1 MIGWLD
7 GSGSAESLTIW
18 QTVVRATLIYV
29 GGVLLVRVGD
39 RRFLGKN
46 AAFDVIFGVILGSVL
61 GRAIAPSISII
72 GALVAGV
79 VLVGLHWA
87 FAVAAF
93 HLDWF
98 GRLIKGDSH
107 LLVEDGAIRWNA
119 MRRHHISEKDLVCAL
134 RSNAAMIDEHRVRL
148 AYLERSGDV
157 SVIPAPAVPRVV
169 DVQVAA
175 GVQTVRI
182 ELT

>member
-1 MIGWLD
+1 MEPCVV
-7 GSGSAESLTIW
+7 SGRRPRARS
-18 QTVVRATLIYV
+18 QT
-29 GGVLLVRVGD
+29 GVLLVRIGD
-39 RRFLGKN
+39 QRFLGKN

-61 GRAIAPSISII
+61 GRAIAPPISIV
-72 GALVAGV
+72 GALVAGA
-79 VLVGLHWA
+79 VLVGLHWV

-93 HLDWF
+93 RRDWF

-107 LLVEDGAIRWNA
+107 LLVQHGSIRWNA

-134 RSNAAMIDEHRVRL
+134 RTNAAMTDPGGVGL

-157 SVIPAPAVPRVV
+157 SVIRAASAPRVV
-169 DVQVAA
+169 HIQVAA

-182 ELT
+182 ELA